1 MAIYLFSNMIDLF
14 TEVTTKSLD
23 SFTWTIVSVGL
34 GIVFLSLLLVYLFF
48 RYALTFI
55 LNFRFRSFARK
66 KGMDPSDIG
75 TAKTMMSGEV
85 NAAIAM
91 AIYSYYNELHDVES
105 GVVTIKRISKNYS
118 PWSSKLYSM
127 KNL

>member
-1 MAIYLFSNMIDLF
+1 MNTQILISAAFSGIDTL
-14 TEVTTKSLD
+14 
-23 SFTWTIVSVGL
+23 TWTIMVVGL
-34 GIVFLSLLLVYLFF
+34 GIVFSSLLIVYLFF
-48 RYALTFI
+48 RYVLTFI

-66 KGMDPSDIG
+66 KGIDPTEVD

-91 AIYSYYNELHDVES
+91 ALYAYYNELHDVES
-105 GVVTIKRISKNYS
+105 GVITIRRVSKTYS
-118 PWSSKLYSM
+118 PWSSKLYNM

>member
-1 MAIYLFSNMIDLF
+1 MTIQLLITAK
-14 TEVTTKSLD
+14 EAGLD
-23 SFTWTIVSVGL
+23 SLTWTIVAVGM
-34 GIVFLSLLLVYLFF
+34 GIVFLSLLIVYLFF
-48 RYALTFI
+48 RYVLTFI

-66 KGMDPSDIG
+66 KGIDPATVD
-75 TAKTMMSGEV
+75 TARTMMSGEV

-91 AIYSYYNELHDVES
+91 ALYSYLNEFHDVES
-105 GVVTIKRISKNYS
+105 GVMTIKRVSKNYS

>member
-1 MAIYLFSNMIDLF
+1 MGYLNILALATVYGQVFD
-14 TEVTTKSLD
+14 SL
-23 SFTWTIVSVGL
+23 TWIVVIVGI
-34 GIVFLSLLLVYLFF
+34 GIVFLALIIIYLFF
-48 RYALTFI
+48 RYVLTFI
-55 LNFRFRSFARK
+55 LNFRLKSFARR
-66 KGMDPSDIG
+66 KGIDPAVI

-91 AIYSYYNELHDVES
+91 AIYSYYNEVHDVES
-105 GVVTIKRISKNYS
+105 GIVTIKRVSKNYS